1 MNKKKPS
8 LNNILVRDPRI
19 RNNKPRFKNTVITV
33 EFILNQFASG
43 WNINEIKAL
52 VPEVKKN
59 HIKRVLN
66 YFSKDIN
73 SKFDDKNNTREYS
86 LG

>member
-66 YFSKDIN
+66 YFSNGKKG
-73 SKFDDKNNTREYS
+73 KFLGEYNEED
-86 LG
+86 LK